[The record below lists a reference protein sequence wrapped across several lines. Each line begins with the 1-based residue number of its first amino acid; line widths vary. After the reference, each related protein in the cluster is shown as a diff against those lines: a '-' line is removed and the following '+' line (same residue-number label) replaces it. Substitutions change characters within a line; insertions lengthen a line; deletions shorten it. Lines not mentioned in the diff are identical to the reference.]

1 MSIFLV
7 RHGETVENRTRVV
20 QVPEAPLSG
29 RGRAQAE
36 RLAARLAREGVAR
49 ILASDLE
56 RAAMTARIVA
66 GRTGAS
72 VEHDARL
79 QERNFGDVRGTP
91 YDALEVDL
99 FGPDFVPPAGE
110 SWPAFHARVDE
121 AWQCIASAAAETTGN
136 LAVVTHGL
144 VCYSLALRHLA
155 LPDGEPAPMR
165 WGNTSL
171 TIVDPEAPF
180 SVRVL
185 NCTAHLDAAAEADAA
200 RAVV

>member
-1 MSIFLV
+1 MSIFLI
-7 RHGETVENRTRVV
+7 RHGETAENRARVV

-49 ILASDLE
+49 IFASDLE

-66 GRTGAS
+66 GRTGAP

-91 YDALEVDL
+91 YDTLEVDL
-99 FGPDFVPPAGE
+99 FGPDYVPPAGE

-121 AWQCIASAAAETTGN
+121 AWRCIASAAAETMGN

-155 LPDGEPAPMR
+155 LPDAEPVPMR
-165 WGNTSL
+165 WANTSL
-171 TIVDPEAPF
+171 TIVDSEAPF
-180 SVRVL
+180 RVRVL
-185 NCTAHLDAAAEADAA
+185 NCSAHLDAAAEAGSA